1 MFKVPENKSI
11 QEMESDV
18 SAFWKSGKIFEKSV
32 DSRPK
37 ENRYVFYDG
46 PPFISGLPHYGH
58 LLGSIAKDII
68 PRYWTMK
75 GKRVERVWGWDAH
88 GLTVE
93 NKVQAR
99 LGIKGRRDIE
109 AFGLEKFVQECYK
122 YTSEISAEWVW
133 YIDKIGRWVDMDHAY
148 KTIDQTYMESVM
160 WAFKRLYEKGLVY
173 EGVYTSLFC
182 TTCGTPVSNFEI
194 AMDNTYKDFE
204 DPAITVKFP
213 VTTAG
218 EFEGASILAWTTTPW
233 TLPAHMFIAVGPKI
247 EYVKVKYNNEFY
259 IVGKK
264 LLGNVFKGKDYEVV
278 QDLSAKDLVG
288 KEYEALF
295 PFYANI
301 KNGLKVWEYEN
312 VSDEEGTGLVHMAAF
327 GDQEELEFMNKNE
340 IETIVHLSTKGEF
353 VEGTGFLTGKNM
365 KSQDREI
372 RKYLEEN
379 DKLFSAVNY
388 THSYPFCWRCDTQ
401 LFYNPTVAWFINIQK
416 VKSRLSELNEKINWF
431 PDHLKHG
438 RFLNILETAPDW
450 NISRNRYW
458 ATPLPFWQCENEKC
472 GEYVCVGSV
481 SKLKEM
487 AVNFSEVYQ
496 TDKVADLDLH
506 KDKMDKIKLKCAKC
520 ESQMT
525 RIPEVIDCWVE
536 AASMPFAEFHY
547 PFENREVFEKR
558 FPGQF
563 IAEYIA
569 QTRAWF
575 YYMHAMSVLLFDNI
589 SFENVVCTGTILN
602 DKGEKLSK
610 SKMNYT
616 DPWVIIE
623 QYGVDALRYYLLTS
637 VVLQAE
643 NLFFNDREVKEIY
656 NKVVNMLWN
665 VVEVY
670 KMYAVEPDVSDEKA
684 RKQVSDNI
692 LDKWILTKVS
702 VLVKEVTEN
711 MDNYDTVKAGRP
723 LKEFIDELSTWYVRR
738 SRDRFKGEDMADKIN
753 ASNTLRHVLVLL
765 SKLMAPFTPFIAEK
779 IYLELTG
786 GRYKE
791 SVHLEDWPEI
801 RKSDEEVLANMTTV
815 RKVVELGL
823 SLRAEAGVKVR
834 QVLGRAALEENKLS
848 LEYLEIVK
856 DELNVKE
863 VVAEINQKGVWVSKE
878 EGGLKV
884 SLDMELTPELKREGL
899 VREVVRAINQLRKE
913 SGLTVSDQVN
923 LVYETT
929 DEDLSSVLVQYGDT
943 VKTAVLA
950 ASLEP
955 GVGQTDLLVDGRA
968 LRVSLTKI

>member
-1 MFKVPENKSI
+1 MYNADQNELEILKYW
-11 QEMESDV
+11 QDHQC
-18 SAFWKSGKIFEKSV
+18 FEKSV
-32 DSRPK
+32 EQRPEDK
-37 ENRYVFYDG
+37 PYVFYDG
-46 PPFISGLPHYGH
+46 PPFATGLPHYGH
-58 LLGSIAKDII
+58 ILSSVIKDVV

-75 GKRVERVWGWDAH
+75 GYRVRRRWGWDCH
-88 GLTVE
+88 GLPIENIIEKELKISGKKDIE
-93 NKVQAR
+93 NK
-99 LGIKGRRDIE
+99 LGVD
-109 AFGLEKFVQECYK
+109 KFNDACRSKVLT
-122 YTSEISAEWVW
+122 YTKEWKKMV
-133 YIDKIGRWVDMDHAY
+133 DREGRWIEFDNAY
-148 KTIDQTYMESVM
+148 KTMDPTYMESVWWALKTM
-160 WAFKRLYEKGLVY
+160 WDKNLIYKGRKMLM
-173 EGVYTSLFC
+173 FC
-182 TTCGTPVSNFEI
+182 PRCETPVSKAEI
-194 AMDNTYKDFE
+194 AMDNSYKD
-204 DPAITVKFP
+204 ITELSLTVRFKLLDEPDTFL
-213 VTTAG
+213 
-218 EFEGASILAWTTTPW
+218 LAWTTTPW

-665 VVEVY
+665 VVEFY

>member
-1 MFKVPENKSI
+1 MYNADQNELEILKYW
-11 QEMESDV
+11 QDHQC
-18 SAFWKSGKIFEKSV
+18 FEKSV
-32 DSRPK
+32 EQRPEDK
-37 ENRYVFYDG
+37 PYVFYDG
-46 PPFISGLPHYGH
+46 PPFATGLPHYGH
-58 LLGSIAKDII
+58 ILSSVIKDVV

-75 GKRVERVWGWDAH
+75 GYRVRRRWGWDCH
-88 GLTVE
+88 GLPIENIIEKELKISGKKDIE
-93 NKVQAR
+93 NK
-99 LGIKGRRDIE
+99 LGVD
-109 AFGLEKFVQECYK
+109 KFNDACRSKVLT
-122 YTSEISAEWVW
+122 YTKEWKKMV
-133 YIDKIGRWVDMDHAY
+133 DREGRWIEFDNAY
-148 KTIDQTYMESVM
+148 KTMDPTYMESVWWALKTM
-160 WAFKRLYEKGLVY
+160 WDKNLIYKGRKMLM
-173 EGVYTSLFC
+173 FC
-182 TTCGTPVSNFEI
+182 PRCETPVSKAEI
-194 AMDNTYKDFE
+194 AMDNSYKD
-204 DPAITVKFP
+204 ITELSLTVRFKLLDEPDTFL
-213 VTTAG
+213 
-218 EFEGASILAWTTTPW
+218 LAWTTTPW

-665 VVEVY
+665 VVEFY

-899 VREVVRAINQLRKE
+899 AREVVRAINQLRKE